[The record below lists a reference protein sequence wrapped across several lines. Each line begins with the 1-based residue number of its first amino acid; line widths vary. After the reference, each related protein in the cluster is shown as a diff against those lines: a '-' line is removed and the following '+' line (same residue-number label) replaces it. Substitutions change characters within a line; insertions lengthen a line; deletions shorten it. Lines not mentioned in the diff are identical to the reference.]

1 MHLNKKHYGLR
12 LLSFLA
18 VMALVL
24 TAAPAA
30 TRLSVRAESTDD
42 LRQQKEELE
51 AQIAELES
59 KKDQLSNDLEDK
71 KQRQGYIEEQIE
83 LKEQQIAVN
92 ENLIDALDSELYENS
107 AKIESREAEIANREE
122 AISVRFAALKERLRI
137 VAKTGNM
144 STLQMLF
151 DTDDYV
157 DYLLKSKIL
166 EKIAANDQRLI
177 AEMEEEIADINGE
190 KKVLE
195 ADRSNLNIRR
205 EELMA
210 VKEAADEDRAELE
223 GLYDEAKG
231 AVSDLQND
239 INYYDEQIAFTQ
251 EQAEA
256 LEAEIQEILRR
267 AAESQYANTQSYQG
281 GIMYWPSSTC
291 TLVTDTFGWRTL
303 DGASNFHGG
312 IDIACPGG
320 AYGRDI
326 VAAEDGTVVY
336 VNAYDS
342 WGSGWGYYVIVDHG
356 IDSSGCHITTLYAHC
371 SSIYVSEGQEVIG
384 GQTQLGAI
392 GDTGWSYGAHLHF
405 EVRVDGDRIDP
416 LGCGYVSPP

>member
-1 MHLNKKHYGLR
+1 MNKKRLALR
-12 LLSFLA
+12 SLA
-18 VMALVL
+18 LAAVTALIV
-24 TAAPAA
+24 TVAPAA
-30 TRLSVRAESTDD
+30 TRVAVRAESADD
-42 LRQQKEELE
+42 LRQQKEALE
-51 AQIAELES
+51 AQIADLES
-59 KKDQLSNDLEDK
+59 KKGQLSDDLEDK
-71 KQRQGYIEEQIE
+71 KQRQSYIEEQIE

-92 ENLIDALDSELYENS
+92 ENLINALDADLGENN
-107 AKIESREAEIANREE
+107 AKIAAREEEIAAREE

-151 DTDDYV
+151 DTDNYV

-195 ADRSNLNIRR
+195 ADRATLNSRR
-205 EELMA
+205 EELVAAKAA
-210 VKEAADEDRAELE
+210 VDEDRAELE

-231 AVSDLQND
+231 AVADLQDD
-239 INYYDEQIAFTQ
+239 IDYYDEQIAYTQ

-256 LEAEIQEILRR
+256 LEAQIQEILR
-267 AAESQYANTQSYQG
+267 AAAQSQYANNQSYQG
-281 GIMYWPSSTC
+281 GTMYWPSTTC

-303 DGASNFHGG
+303 DGQSNFHGG

-320 AYGRDI
+320 AYGKDI

-336 VNAYDS
+336 VNNYDS

-356 IDSSGCHITTLYAHC
+356 LDASGCHITTLYAHC
-371 SSIYVSEGQEVIG
+371 SAIYVSEGQEVVG

-405 EVRVDGDRIDP
+405 EVRVDGDRVDP

>member
-1 MHLNKKHYGLR
+1 MNKKAFALR
-12 LLSFLA
+12 AASLFAVVALS
-18 VMALVL
+18 L

-30 TRLSVRAESTDD
+30 SPVKAESASS
-42 LRQQKEELE
+42 LRAQKEELE
-51 AQIAELES
+51 QRISELEN
-59 KKDQLSNDLEDK
+59 KKSLLSDDLEDK
-71 KQRQGYIEEQIE
+71 KQRQSYIEEQIE

-92 ENLIDALDSELYENS
+92 NNLIDALDAELYENS
-107 AKIESREAEIANREE
+107 TAIENREAEITAKEE
-122 AISVRFAALKERLRI
+122 AISARFAALKERLRI

-151 DTDDYV
+151 DTDNYV

-177 AEMEEEIADINGE
+177 GEMEEEIADINGE

-195 ADRSNLNIRR
+195 SDRATLNSRK
-205 EELMA
+205 EELLV
-210 VKEAADEDRAELE
+210 VKAAADEDRTELE
-223 GLYDEAKG
+223 DLYAEAKG
-231 AVSDLQND
+231 AVSDLQD
-239 INYYDEQIAFTQ
+239 DMDYIDSEIAYTQ

-267 AAESQYANTQSYQG
+267 AAESEYANNQTYHG
-281 GIMYWPSSTC
+281 GAMYWPSSTC
-291 TLVTDTFGWRTL
+291 TLVTDTFGWRIL

-312 IDIACPGG
+312 IDIACPGS
-320 AYGRDI
+320 AYGQDI

-356 IDSSGCHITTLYAHC
+356 LDDYGCHITTLYAHC
-371 SSIYVSEGQEVIG
+371 SAIYVSEGQTVTG
-384 GQTQLGAI
+384 GQTCLGAI
-392 GDTGWSYGAHLHF
+392 GNTGWSYGSHLHF
-405 EVRVDGDRIDP
+405 EVRVDGDRVDP
-416 LGCGYVSPP
+416 LGCGYVSQP